1 MTEQIPDNLII
12 TNAECLD
19 VRTGEI
25 SAGVSV
31 RIRGG
36 VITEVMRGPMHDPK
50 VRTIDAE
57 GRTLMPGL
65 IDCHVHTLGELE
77 PNLGMSQT
85 LLAILGAQRLH
96 RMLRRGFTTVRD
108 AGGADAGFRTA
119 ILEGATPG
127 PRMFVAGRAL
137 SQTGGHGDM
146 RAQFD
151 LGDAC
156 GCSRLHRGFGRVAD
170 GVPAVLQ
177 AARDEI
183 RMGADQ
189 IKIVASGGVG
199 SRSGTLHTM
208 QFSDEEITAIVE
220 EARRWDRYVM
230 AHVYAADGIK
240 RLVRLGVRTIE
251 HGNLIDDEGARMI
264 AESGGFLVPNLV
276 AYDSIAKFGKQQG
289 YPAEGLAR
297 LAEIF
302 EAGTRSLEIAQH
314 AGVKIGYG
322 SDLVR
327 DPESQSNEFLIR
339 ARVMKPLDVIR
350 SATVV
355 GAEIVRMSGRLGVV
369 EPGAIA
375 DLLLVDGNPLEN
387 LELLTEQG
395 KHISVIVKDGR
406 IEKDSREGDFDA
418 RHADK
423 VFSRMKGPLER

>member
-1 MTEQIPDNLII
+1 MDSNDLVIS
-12 TNAECLD
+12 NAECLD
-19 VRTGEI
+19 VRSGEI
-25 SAGVSV
+25 RANTSV
-31 RIRGG
+31 RIKDGLIVEISSGR
-36 VITEVMRGPMHDPK
+36 IQAPHLPA
-50 VRTIDAE
+50 IDAK

-77 PNLGMSQT
+77 PNLGASPS
-85 LLAILGAQRLH
+85 LVAIFGAQRLH

-108 AGGADAGFRTA
+108 AGGADAGFRAATA
-119 ILEGATPG
+119 QGVTPG
-127 PRMFVAGRAL
+127 PRMFVSGRAL

-151 LGDAC
+151 VGEVC

-208 QFSDEEITAIVE
+208 QFSDEEIQAIVG
-220 EARRWDRYVM
+220 EAARWDRYVM
-230 AHVYAADGIK
+230 AHVYSAEGIK

-251 HGNLIDDEGARMI
+251 HGNLLDEEGARMI
-264 AESGGFLVPNLV
+264 AQSGAYLVPNLI
-276 AYDSIAKFGKQQG
+276 AYESIAKYGKKQG

-302 EAGTRSLEIAQH
+302 EAGTRSLEIAQR

-327 DPESQSNEFLIR
+327 DPESQSEEFLIR
-339 ARVMKPLDVIR
+339 AKVMKPIDVIR
-350 SATVV
+350 SATLI
-355 GAEIVRMSGRLGVV
+355 GAEIVRQSGKLGVV
-369 EPGAIA
+369 EVGAVA
-375 DLLLVDGNPLEN
+375 DLLLVDGNPLED
-387 LELLTEQG
+387 LTLLTQQG
-395 KHISVIVKDGR
+395 RHIAYIIKEGR
-406 IEKDSREGDFDA
+406 VEKDSADDDFDA
-418 RHADK
+418 RLEKKMFA
-423 VFSRMKGPLER
+423 RMKGPLD